1 MLSERL
7 AKDEKRT
14 PRERR
19 KMNICPGDFV
29 LEIGSGHNPK
39 PRANVLC
46 DKFIEDDEQRGGGI
60 VADRPLVAADGQYLP
75 FADSAFDYVICSH
88 VLEHVEEPAL
98 LIAEL
103 MRVAKRGYIETPSEI
118 AERIYG
124 WPYHHWVVNKIDG
137 RLVLQKKEGEA
148 ANSSFGQLFH
158 TLAAEDKQWKRFHLT
173 HHHLF
178 LVQYEW
184 EGEIDY
190 ELLPPGKSPLD
201 LESPETLAALS
212 NAYPKNQWLPL
223 IKNAV
228 PHSLISHVKTA
239 VGALYRTRRKLIGEK
254 HLSPNGIENK
264 RVLLEKILVC
274 PLCKGEILWLADSL
288 QCETCER
295 NYPIINGIPRLTV

>member
-1 MLSERL
+1 
-7 AKDEKRT
+7 
-14 PRERR
+14 
-19 KMNICPGDFV
+19 MNICPGDFV

-60 VADRPLVAADGQYLP
+60 IADRPLVEADGQYLP

-88 VLEHVEEPAL
+88 VLEHVEKPAL
-98 LIAEL
+98 LLAEL

-137 RLVLQKKEGEA
+137 RLVLQEKVCEA
-148 ANSSFGQLFH
+148 ENAADSPPHYGGFGQLFH

-201 LESPETLAALS
+201 LESPKTLAALR

-223 IKNAV
+223 IKNAI
-228 PHSLISHVKTA
+228 PSGIISRLKTA
-239 VGALYRTRRKLIGEK
+239 VGTIYRTRRGAE
-254 HLSPNGIENK
+254 GIENG
-264 RVLLEKILVC
+264 RALLQEILVC
-274 PLCKGEILWLADSL
+274 PRCKGEISWEEDNL
-288 QCETCER
+288 QCATCER

>member
-1 MLSERL
+1 
-7 AKDEKRT
+7 
-14 PRERR
+14 
-19 KMNICPGDFV
+19 MNICPGDFV

-60 VADRPLVAADGQYLP
+60 IADRPLVEADGQYLP

-88 VLEHVEEPAL
+88 VLEHVEKPAL

-137 RLVLQKKEGEA
+137 RLVLQEKVCEA
-148 ANSSFGQLFH
+148 KNAADSTPHYGGFGQLFH

-201 LESPETLAALS
+201 LESPKTLAALR

-223 IKNAV
+223 IKNAI
-228 PHSLISHVKTA
+228 PSGIISRLKTA
-239 VGALYRTRRKLIGEK
+239 VGAIYRTRRGAE
-254 HLSPNGIENK
+254 GIENG
-264 RVLLEKILVC
+264 RALLQGILVC
-274 PLCKGEILWLADSL
+274 PRCKGEISWEEDNL
-288 QCETCER
+288 QCATCER